1 MKTSDEIRRAH
12 LIKIAADIGSIA
24 NLNRALG
31 RKERDATISQI
42 ITGAVDSKTGKQKHL
57 GLELARDI
65 ETKLSLERGFLDTDP
80 SLCTW
85 PFSTFSYADFCKLTD
100 AQKVVVEES
109 LGKYV
114 SVFIQDR
121 M

>member
-12 LIKIAADIGSIA
+12 LVKIAADLGSIV

-31 RKERDATISQI
+31 RKERDATFSQI

-80 SLCTW
+80 SLCAW
-85 PFSTFSYADFCKLTD
+85 PFSAFSYADFCKLTES
-100 AQKVVVEES
+100 QKAVLEET
-109 LGKYV
+109 LGKYM
-114 SVFIQDR
+114 SVFLETR
-121 M
+121 L

>member
-12 LIKIAADIGSIA
+12 LVKIAADLGSIA

-42 ITGAVDSKTGKQKHL
+42 ITGAVDSKSGKQKHL
-57 GLELARDI
+57 GLELAREI

-80 SLCTW
+80 ELCAW
-85 PFSTFSYADFCKLTD
+85 PFSAFTYADFCKLTE
-100 AQKVVVEES
+100 AQKAVAEET
-109 LGKYV
+109 LGKYM
-114 SVFIQDR
+114 SVFLETR
-121 M
+121 P